1 MVEEIK
7 FPKGLPPVPPSGR
20 VQRVDRK
27 KRDQE
32 KQPFD
37 KFLNEEE
44 QEEKKKKNR
53 KKGSDTVDILTKA
66 NKRGDQNSPEP
77 SNATD
82 TAETKDDPEQK
93 AIDVRV

>member
-1 MVEEIK
+1 MVEDIN
-7 FPKGLPPVPPSGR
+7 FPKGLPPVPASGR

-32 KQPFD
+32 RQPFG

-53 KKGSDTVDILTKA
+53 KKGSDTVDIPTKA
-66 NKRGDQNSPEP
+66 NKRGDQNRPES
-77 SNATD
+77 SNGTD

>member
-1 MVEEIK
+1 MVEDIK
-7 FPKGLPPVPPSGR
+7 FPQGLPPVPASGR

-32 KQPFD
+32 KQSFD

-53 KKGSDTVDILTKA
+53 KKGSDTVDILKKA
-66 NKRGDQNSPEP
+66 HKRGDQNSPES

>member
-1 MVEEIK
+1 MVEDIK
-7 FPKGLPPVPPSGR
+7 FPQGLPPVPASGR

-66 NKRGDQNSPEP
+66 NKRGTQNFIES

-82 TAETKDDPEQK
+82 TAETQDDSDK
-93 AIDVRV
+93 KVIDVRV

>member
-1 MVEEIK
+1 MVEDIK
-7 FPKGLPPVPPSGR
+7 FPKGLPPVPASGR

-32 KQPFD
+32 KRPFD

-66 NKRGDQNSPEP
+66 NKRGDQNSPES
-77 SNATD
+77 SNGTD
-82 TAETKDDPEQK
+82 TAQTKDDLEQK

>member
-1 MVEEIK
+1 MVDDIN
-7 FPKGLPPVPPSGR
+7 FPKGLPPVPASGR
-20 VQRVDRK
+20 VQRVNRK

-44 QEEKKKKNR
+44 QEEKKKNR

-66 NKRGDQNSPEP
+66 NKRGDQNGPES